1 MTSSTTIIGGDR
13 CVGMETVVEEGREGR
28 LGGVV
33 VITSALHAEGPRF
46 EPGSSQAAVGE

>member
-1 MTSSTTIIGGDR
+1 MTSSTTIIGGGR
-13 CVGMETVVEEGREGR
+13 CVGMETVVEELEGR